1 MEDPLLQ
8 LPAEAIVI
16 LDLELFFL
24 RKGFKMG
31 GRREKAAGA
40 TDASVGWTYSITT
53 RTQFLPFA
61 FLCALSIAFW
71 LHPLV
76 GTFRLALAN
85 DAYTHI
91 LLILPLSAALIY
103 LDSKYLDSKAHR
115 IDPQSSR
122 RIGAALLALSLLTG
136 CYARWGMV
144 AAPDDVRLSLGMLA
158 LVIWWIASV
167 LLCFGTRTFSS
178 FLFPLCFLFLIVPIP
193 EFAVKWIVEF
203 LQQYSALTARIMFRA
218 VGVPV
223 TQDGILLSIPGLDI
237 EVARECSSIRS
248 SLILFVTTTVLAH
261 LFLRSWG
268 RKAVLIAAAIP
279 LAVAKNGLRIFVIA
293 ELGTRIDPGFLD
305 GNLHHHG
312 GIVFLAIALVI
323 VIGLIWIL
331 RRSETLQSRPLKSRW
346 GRL

>member
-136 CYARWGMV
+136 CYARWGIV
-144 AAPDDVRLSLGMLA
+144 AAHDDVRLTLSMLA
-158 LVIWWIASV
+158 LVTWWIASV
-167 LLCFGTRTFSS
+167 LLCFGTSTFQS
-178 FLFPLCFLFLIVPIP
+178 FMFPLCSVLDRSDPRVCCEVDRRIP
-193 EFAVKWIVEF
+193 A
-203 LQQYSALTARIMFRA
+203 
-218 VGVPV
+218 
-223 TQDGILLSIPGLDI
+223 
-237 EVARECSSIRS
+237 
-248 SLILFVTTTVLAH
+248 TVLCVDGVH
-261 LFLRSWG
+261 HVSSDWG
-268 RKAVLIAAAIP
+268 PRDAGWNHVVYPGTGYRGRARVQQHPIQLNAVRDDHGSGASFPAL
-279 LAVAKNGLRIFVIA
+279 LGA
-293 ELGTRIDPGFLD
+293 ESRTHRGGDSAGGRQERPPYFCHRRTRNSG
-305 GNLHHHG
+305 
-312 GIVFLAIALVI
+312 
-323 VIGLIWIL
+323 
-331 RRSETLQSRPLKSRW
+331 
-346 GRL
+346 